1 MKTNVKFVKRC
12 HDLYDLSQPIK
23 SVSLCRR
30 KSAERPKMMPAL
42 ILAFLN

>member
-1 MKTNVKFVKRC
+1 MKTSVKFVKRC
-12 HDLYDLSQPIK
+12 HDLYDLPQPIK

-30 KSAERPKMMPAL
+30 KSAGRPNTMPAL